1 MRWQPC
7 NGTWSRATTP
17 CRWSCQLFYHGET
30 SPYPYS
36 LDWFDYFDD
45 KEAARRLDS
54 EPFTLVD
61 VTVIPEEDILKH
73 GMIAWLELVQKL
85 VRVRDMM
92 DIAPYLIRLDKRFPL
107 NDDLFKSL
115 VYYLFQEGE
124 TASRPL
130 FFEALSSTT
139 QRENVMTIAE
149 ELRKEGLEEGLK
161 QGIQQGI
168 QQGKEEGLK
177 QATLTIAK
185 KLMADGESPE
195 KIQKYTGLPVED
207 IARLFH

>member
-1 MRWQPC
+1 
-7 NGTWSRATTP
+7 
-17 CRWSCQLFYHGET
+17 
-30 SPYPYS
+30 
-36 LDWFDYFDD
+36 
-45 KEAARRLDS
+45 
-54 EPFTLVD
+54 LVD

-115 VYYLFQEGE
+115 LYYLFQEGE

>member
-1 MRWQPC
+1 M
-7 NGTWSRATTP
+7 
-17 CRWSCQLFYHGET
+17 
-30 SPYPYS
+30 
-36 LDWFDYFDD
+36 
-45 KEAARRLDS
+45 
-54 EPFTLVD
+54 VD

-115 VYYLFQEGE
+115 LYYLFQEGE

-161 QGIQQGI
+161 QGVQQGIQQGI
-168 QQGKEEGLK
+168 QQGVQQGKEEGLK
-177 QATLTIAK
+177 QATLAIAK

>member
-1 MRWQPC
+1 M
-7 NGTWSRATTP
+7 
-17 CRWSCQLFYHGET
+17 
-30 SPYPYS
+30 
-36 LDWFDYFDD
+36 
-45 KEAARRLDS
+45 
-54 EPFTLVD
+54 
-61 VTVIPEEDILKH
+61 TVIPEEDILKH

-115 VYYLFQEGE
+115 LYYLFQEGE

-161 QGIQQGI
+161 QGVQQGIQQGV

-177 QATLTIAK
+177 QATLAIAK

-195 KIQKYTGLPVED
+195 KIQKYTGLSRED